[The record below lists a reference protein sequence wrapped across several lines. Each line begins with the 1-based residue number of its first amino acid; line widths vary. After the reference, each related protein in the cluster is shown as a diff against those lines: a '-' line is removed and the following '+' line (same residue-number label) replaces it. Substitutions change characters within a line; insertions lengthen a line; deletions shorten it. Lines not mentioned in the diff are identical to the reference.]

1 MKINHEIPIKPD
13 KSRQD
18 AKQFQ
23 TGNGRFQQMV
33 QTQDQKM
40 QIQTL
45 NRLIGD
51 IEGAGQRLVRSRTFR
66 ELELA
71 KYKALVKRFVKEAV
85 EYGLELK
92 QSTSWNEYGQSRPLK
107 TVETIDAKL
116 VELSEEIL
124 NKEKSSLEILEMI
137 GEIKGLLINLY
148 T

>member
-1 MKINHEIPIKPD
+1 MKINHDIPIKLD

-45 NRLIGD
+45 NRLISD

-66 ELELA
+66 ELA

-92 QSTSWNEYGQSRPLK
+92 QSTSWNQFGQSRPLK
-107 TVETIDAKL
+107 TVETIDARL
-116 VELSEEIL
+116 VQLSEEIL

>member
-1 MKINHEIPIKPD
+1 MKINHDIPIKLD

-18 AKQFQ
+18 ARQFQ

-66 ELELA
+66 ELA

-107 TVETIDAKL
+107 TVETIDARL

>member
-1 MKINHEIPIKPD
+1 MPIKPD

-66 ELELA
+66 ELA

>member
-1 MKINHEIPIKPD
+1 MKINHDTPIKLD

-23 TGNGRFQQMV
+23 IGNGRFRQMV

-66 ELELA
+66 ELA

-92 QSTSWNEYGQSRPLK
+92 QSTSWNQYGQSRPLK
-107 TVETIDAKL
+107 TVETIDARL

>member
-1 MKINHEIPIKPD
+1 MKINHDIPIKLD

-18 AKQFQ
+18 AKLFQ
-23 TGNGRFQQMV
+23 NGNGRFKQMV

-66 ELELA
+66 ELA

>member
-1 MKINHEIPIKPD
+1 MKINHDIPIKLD

-66 ELELA
+66 ELA

-124 NKEKSSLEILEMI
+124 NNEKSSLEILEMI

>member
-1 MKINHEIPIKPD
+1 MKINHDIPIKLD

-40 QIQTL
+40 QVQTL

-66 ELELA
+66 ELA

-107 TVETIDAKL
+107 TVETIDARL

>member
-1 MKINHEIPIKPD
+1 MKINHDIPIKPD

-66 ELELA
+66 ELA

>member
-1 MKINHEIPIKPD
+1 MKINHDIPIKLD

-18 AKQFQ
+18 GKPFQ

-40 QIQTL
+40 QIQIL
-45 NRLIGD
+45 NRLIVD

-66 ELELA
+66 ELA

-85 EYGLELK
+85 EDGLELK

-107 TVETIDAKL
+107 TVETIDARL

>member
-1 MKINHEIPIKPD
+1 MKINHDIPIKLD

-33 QTQDQKM
+33 QTQDQKI

-51 IEGAGQRLVRSRTFR
+51 IEGAGLRLVRSRTFR
-66 ELELA
+66 ELA

>member
-1 MKINHEIPIKPD
+1 MKINHEIPIKLD
-13 KSRQD
+13 KTRQD
-18 AKQFQ
+18 AKKFQ
-23 TGNGRFQQMV
+23 IENGKFKQMV

-45 NRLIGD
+45 NHLLGD

-66 ELELA
+66 ELA

-107 TVETIDAKL
+107 TVETIDVRL

-124 NKEKSSLEILEMI
+124 NKERSSLEILEMI

>member
-1 MKINHEIPIKPD
+1 MKINHDIPIKLD

-18 AKQFQ
+18 AKQLQ

-66 ELELA
+66 ELA

>member
-1 MKINHEIPIKPD
+1 MKINHDIPIKLD
-13 KSRQD
+13 KARQD

-23 TGNGRFQQMV
+23 TANGRFQQMV

-45 NRLIGD
+45 NRLMGD

-66 ELELA
+66 ELA

-92 QSTSWNEYGQSRPLK
+92 QSTSWNQYGQSRPLK
-107 TVETIDAKL
+107 TVETIDARL

>member
-1 MKINHEIPIKPD
+1 MKINHDIPIKLE

-66 ELELA
+66 ELA

-107 TVETIDAKL
+107 TVETIDARL

>member
-1 MKINHEIPIKPD
+1 MKINHEIPSKLD

-23 TGNGRFQQMV
+23 TVSGRFKQMV

-66 ELELA
+66 ELA

-107 TVETIDAKL
+107 TVETIDARL

>member
-66 ELELA
+66 ELA

-107 TVETIDAKL
+107 TVETIDEKL

-124 NKEKSSLEILEMI
+124 NKEKSSLEILGMI

>member
-1 MKINHEIPIKPD
+1 MKINHDIPIKLD

-51 IEGAGQRLVRSRTFR
+51 IEGAGQRLVRARTFR
-66 ELELA
+66 ELA

>member
-1 MKINHEIPIKPD
+1 MKINHDIPIKLD

-66 ELELA
+66 ELA
-71 KYKALVKRFVKEAV
+71 KYKALVKRLVKEAV

-107 TVETIDAKL
+107 TVETIDARL

-124 NKEKSSLEILEMI
+124 SKEKSSLEILEMI

>member
-1 MKINHEIPIKPD
+1 MKINHDIPIKQD

-18 AKQFQ
+18 SKQFQ

-33 QTQDQKM
+33 QTQNQKM

-45 NRLIGD
+45 NRLIVD

-66 ELELA
+66 ELA

-107 TVETIDAKL
+107 TVETIDARL

>member
-1 MKINHEIPIKPD
+1 MKINHDIPIKLD
-13 KSRQD
+13 KARKD
-18 AKQFQ
+18 AKQSQ
-23 TGNGRFQQMV
+23 TVNGRFQQMV

-66 ELELA
+66 ELA
-71 KYKALVKRFVKEAV
+71 KYKTLVKRFVKEAV

-92 QSTSWNEYGQSRPLK
+92 QSTSWNQYGQSRPLK
-107 TVETIDAKL
+107 TVETIDARL

>member
-1 MKINHEIPIKPD
+1 MKINHDIPIKLD

-23 TGNGRFQQMV
+23 TRNGRFQQMV

-66 ELELA
+66 ELA

>member
-1 MKINHEIPIKPD
+1 MKVNHEIPIKPD

-66 ELELA
+66 ELA

>member
-1 MKINHEIPIKPD
+1 MKINHDIPIKLD
-13 KSRQD
+13 KAQQD
-18 AKQFQ
+18 TKHAQ

-66 ELELA
+66 ELA
-71 KYKALVKRFVKEAV
+71 KYKALVKRFVREAV

-92 QSTSWNEYGQSRPLK
+92 QSTTWNQYGQSQPLK
-107 TVETIDAKL
+107 TVETIDARL

>member
-1 MKINHEIPIKPD
+1 MKINHDTPIKLD

-23 TGNGRFQQMV
+23 IGSGRFQQMV

-66 ELELA
+66 ELA

-92 QSTSWNEYGQSRPLK
+92 QSTSWNQYGQSRQLK
-107 TVETIDAKL
+107 TVETIDARL

>member
-1 MKINHEIPIKPD
+1 MKINHDIPIKLD
-13 KSRQD
+13 KSPQD

-23 TGNGRFQQMV
+23 IGNGRFQQMV

-66 ELELA
+66 ELA

>member
-1 MKINHEIPIKPD
+1 MKINHDIPIKLD

-23 TGNGRFQQMV
+23 TGNGGFQQMV

-66 ELELA
+66 ELA

-107 TVETIDAKL
+107 TVETIDVRL

>member
-1 MKINHEIPIKPD
+1 MKINHDIPIKLD

-66 ELELA
+66 ELA

-107 TVETIDAKL
+107 TVETIDARL
-116 VELSEEIL
+116 VQLSEEIL

>member
-1 MKINHEIPIKPD
+1 MKINHDTPIKLD

-23 TGNGRFQQMV
+23 IGNGRFQQMV

-66 ELELA
+66 ELA

-92 QSTSWNEYGQSRPLK
+92 QSTSWNQYGQSRPLK
-107 TVETIDAKL
+107 TVETIDARL

>member
-1 MKINHEIPIKPD
+1 MKINHDIPIKLD

-45 NRLIGD
+45 NHLIGD
-51 IEGAGQRLVRSRTFR
+51 IEGAGQRLVRTRTFR
-66 ELELA
+66 ELA

-92 QSTSWNEYGQSRPLK
+92 QSTSWNEYGQSRQLK
-107 TVETIDAKL
+107 TVETIDVRL

>member
-1 MKINHEIPIKPD
+1 MKINHDTPIKLD

-23 TGNGRFQQMV
+23 IGNGRFKQMV

-66 ELELA
+66 ELA

-92 QSTSWNEYGQSRPLK
+92 QSTSWNQYGQSRPLK
-107 TVETIDAKL
+107 TVETIDARL

-137 GEIKGLLINLY
+137 GEVKGLLINLY

>member
-1 MKINHEIPIKPD
+1 MKINHDIPIKPD

-66 ELELA
+66 ELA

-137 GEIKGLLINLY
+137 SEIKGLLINLY

>member
-1 MKINHEIPIKPD
+1 MKINHDIPIKLD

-66 ELELA
+66 ELA

-107 TVETIDAKL
+107 TVETIDARL

-137 GEIKGLLINLY
+137 GDIKGLLINLY

>member
-1 MKINHEIPIKPD
+1 MKINYDIPIKLD

-45 NRLIGD
+45 NRLLGD

-66 ELELA
+66 ELA

-107 TVETIDAKL
+107 TVETIDVRL